1 MLDDTESTRLLREI
15 LEVLRDNNSMVKT
28 NVAETKERAEKI
40 RETNAATTNN
50 LSKIVGTSL
59 IRLIIRVTI
68 VVVIA
73 GVVAVF
79 VVEKLS

>member
-28 NVAETKERAEKI
+28 NVAEAKERAEKI

-59 IRLIIRVTI
+59 IRLIIWVTI

-73 GVVAVF
+73 VVVAVF
-79 VVEKLS
+79 VIEKLS